1 MWLFARGYCVGKNRS
16 SDSQD
21 VERSPINF
29 VLLSKLS
36 ESAVRQLYLSQIA
49 SLVKAVTLKL
59 RRVRCLPKRKN
70 DEFLKSKKN
79 AKVIDEH

>member
-1 MWLFARGYCVGKNRS
+1 MWLFARGYYGGKNRS

-29 VLLSKLS
+29 VFLSKLS

-70 DEFLKSKKN
+70 DVFLKSKKN
-79 AKVIDEH
+79 AGGSNR